1 MFLNVAIAGTD
12 YRLERESVTGCCVSL
27 RDFEELG
34 MHTCIPGLV
43 LLVHIAHQHGWLL
56 KSCARIDHAV
66 IMLGS
71 HFVAN
76 QNKGITCT
84 YLGNQSG
91 DCVIA

>member
-1 MFLNVAIAGTD
+1 MD
-12 YRLERESVTGCCVSL
+12 YKLERESVTGCCVSL

-34 MHTCIPGLV
+34 IPTCISGLV
-43 LLVHIAHQHGWLL
+43 LLVRIARQHSWLL
-56 KSCARIDHAV
+56 KPYTCIDHAV

-84 YLGNQSG
+84 
-91 DCVIA
+91 